1 MAVDYLLQHRANKDA
16 QDLKVSFVV
25 VVVVVSLVL
34 FRGGGERM
42 TFTESDGTPT
52 LATFHELFTIV
63 SNGFKRGDCRTF
75 PTFHL
80 FYKLYKTMSNLWITS

>member
-34 FRGGGERM
+34 FRGGVKE
-42 TFTESDGTPT
+42 
-52 LATFHELFTIV
+52 
-63 SNGFKRGDCRTF
+63 
-75 PTFHL
+75 
-80 FYKLYKTMSNLWITS
+80 